1 MKIFASENIE
11 KKTKKNQ
18 NTLDNLHSTKICL
31 PSGTRKRKIVKIEK
45 RKTHLNDISFSFWS
59 VAQTIFP
66 VA

>member
-11 KKTKKNQ
+11 KKQKINQ

-45 RKTHLNDISFSFWS
+45 RKHT
-59 VAQTIFP
+59 
-66 VA
+66 